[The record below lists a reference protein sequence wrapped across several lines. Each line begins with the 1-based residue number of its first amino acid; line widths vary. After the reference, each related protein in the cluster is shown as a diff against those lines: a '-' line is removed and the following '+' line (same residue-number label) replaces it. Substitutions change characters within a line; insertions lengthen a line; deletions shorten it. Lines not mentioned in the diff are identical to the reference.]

1 MKGETMKRSTALLRL
16 AAALLVFGA
25 IVSGLVPG
33 LTTPAQAD
41 PTTCTTPCLHAGICE
56 PCEDGGERLCLTQV
70 CCGVT
75 TITSCGICSLRHCV
89 PPPA

>member
-1 MKGETMKRSTALLRL
+1 MKRSTALLRL
-16 AAALLVFGA
+16 AAAFLVFGA

-41 PTTCTTPCLHAGICE
+41 PTTSGCTTCLHAGVCQ
-56 PCEDGGERLCLTQV
+56 PCEDGGERLCLTKV

-75 TITSCGICSLRHCV
+75 TITSCGVCSLNHCV
-89 PPPA
+89 LPPG